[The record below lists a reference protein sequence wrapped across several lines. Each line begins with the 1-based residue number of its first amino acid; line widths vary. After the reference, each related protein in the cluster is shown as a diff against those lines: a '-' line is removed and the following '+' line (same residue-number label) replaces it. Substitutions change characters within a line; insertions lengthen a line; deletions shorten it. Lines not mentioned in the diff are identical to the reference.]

1 MKFKTFICDYDGTL
15 ATNGKVEKKVVR
27 ALERLLQAGWTLILA
42 SGRVLPDLLSI
53 FPEIALF
60 DRVLVED
67 GALVYWPLSG
77 KHTLLAPAP
86 PRAFLDCL
94 YAKDVKPLSIGHVVV
109 ATWRPHEMAVLETIQ
124 EMNLN
129 LTISFNKSA
138 VMVLPAGVNKATGL
152 QTILKEMGI
161 SLKDCVGVGD
171 AENDYLFLKECGY
184 SAAVANAIE
193 PVKKSVNW
201 IASAAN
207 GDGVCELI
215 RHLLMTPAAVSGH
228 RELL

>member
-1 MKFKTFICDYDGTL
+1 MKFKTLICDYDGTL

-60 DRVLVED
+60 DRVLVEN

-77 KHTLLAPAP
+77 NHTLLAPAP
-86 PRAFLDCL
+86 PRAFIDRL
-94 YAKDVKPLSIGHVVV
+94 YAKEVKPLSIGHVVV
-109 ATWRPHEMAVLETIQ
+109 ATWRPHETVVLETIK

-138 VMVLPAGVNKATGL
+138 VMVLPAGINKATGL
-152 QTILKEMGI
+152 KTILKDMGI
-161 SLKDCVGVGD
+161 SLKECVGVGD
-171 AENDYLFLKECGY
+171 AENDYRFLKECGY
-184 SAAVANAIE
+184 SVAVANAID
-193 PVKKSVNW
+193 PLKKSVDW
-201 IASAAN
+201 IAPAAN

-215 RHLLMTPAAVSGH
+215 DQLLMPSAAATEP